1 MMKKQQSGFTL
12 IELMIVVAIIGIL
25 AAIAIPQYGNYISR
39 TNASG
44 TAADLNVYKLGISMC
59 RQTAGSFAACGAGS
73 ADGNVPTVTASQFM
87 VGLMVIGGLGPN
99 AVTLTGVST
108 ATDPVGANLAFVL
121 SGSYAP
127 GTSAITWSMNAT
139 AICEAVRGL
148 PPGKGGCP

>member
-59 RQTAGSFAACGAGS
+59 RQTAGSFLLCGAGS
-73 ADGNVPTVTASQFM
+73 ADGNVPTVSVSQFISPN
-87 VGLMVIGGLGPN
+87 LVIGGLAQN
-99 AVTLTGVST
+99 AVTLSGTST
-108 ATDPVGANLAFVL
+108 ATSAAGAPLAFVL
-121 SGSYAP
+121 SGSYAA
-127 GTSAITWSMNAT
+127 GSAAITWTMGT
-139 AICEAVRGL
+139 TDICEAVRGL
-148 PPGKGGCP
+148 PPGKGGC

>member
-25 AAIAIPQYGNYISR
+25 AAIAIPQYGNYVSR
-39 TNASG
+39 TNAAG

-59 RQTAGSFAACGAGS
+59 RQTAGSFLLCGAGS
-73 ADGNVPTVTASQFM
+73 ADGNVPSVSNSEFMTVP
-87 VGLMVIGGLGPN
+87 LVIGGLAQN
-99 AVTLTGVST
+99 AVTLTGIST
-108 ATDPVGANLAFVL
+108 ATTSAGAPLAFVL
-121 SGSYAP
+121 SGSYTA
-127 GTSAITWSMNAT
+127 GSAAITWSMGAT